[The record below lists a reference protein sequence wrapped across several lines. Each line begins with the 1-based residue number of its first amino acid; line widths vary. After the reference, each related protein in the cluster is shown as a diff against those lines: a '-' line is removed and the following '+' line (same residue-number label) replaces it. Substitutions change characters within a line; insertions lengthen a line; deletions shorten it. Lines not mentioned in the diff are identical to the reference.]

1 MYTRIG
7 ILQTAVFLEIYSLDE
22 SESTASNSRV
32 SLMSLFYLGILESC
46 SKLITQLN
54 EKNCQR
60 KTFLV
65 LLQDFVTKLL
75 THDNILWVSL
85 SLAFFVHNEE
95 EPKLHHAKAI
105 FFTELFTLSVTEW
118 HPSETKTSDSSFVLD
133 PVDIVGDVC
142 VHAWQLG
149 PAASNAPTY
158 NSDKHAFSILKGKK
172 INSVWCYKLH
182 K

>member
-1 MYTRIG
+1 MYNRIG

-54 EKNCQR
+54 ERNCQR

-85 SLAFFVHNEE
+85 RLAFLFIMKKSANFSNT
-95 EPKLHHAKAI
+95 PCKSD
-105 FFTELFTLSVTEW
+105 FFHWV
-118 HPSETKTSDSSFVLD
+118 
-133 PVDIVGDVC
+133 I
-142 VHAWQLG
+142 
-149 PAASNAPTY
+149 Y
-158 NSDKHAFSILKGKK
+158 AFSYRVTSIRNQNFRLQFCPWSSWHSWRCLCTRLAAWPGRKQCP
-172 INSVWCYKLH
+172 NLQLR
-182 K
+182 